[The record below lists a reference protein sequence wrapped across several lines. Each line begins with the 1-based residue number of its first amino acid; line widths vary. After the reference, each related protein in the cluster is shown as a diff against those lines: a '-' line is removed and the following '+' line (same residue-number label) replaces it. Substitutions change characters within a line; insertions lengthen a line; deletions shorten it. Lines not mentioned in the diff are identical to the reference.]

1 MKWPFFAVWPLGHVQ
16 QIKANEVS
24 LGGGRVW
31 PSPRSGGMGTPESS
45 TYLCIDFY
53 RLDDSLWGA
62 VDVGK
67 VERWSTFS
75 SYLFQR

>member
-24 LGGGRVW
+24 L
-31 PSPRSGGMGTPESS
+31 
-45 TYLCIDFY
+45 CIGFY

-62 VDVGK
+62 SGII
-67 VERWSTFS
+67 EWSMRTEMLLH
-75 SYLFQR
+75 LFQR